1 MKSITIKTKNIRTDS
16 LLEKTLYSRLRY
28 TKGVNNMTK
37 VEQALV
43 NKIRVNKA
51 NHTVEIYNE
60 FGVHIVLRDLDEDTF
75 KEFLDKYY
83 AF

>member
-1 MKSITIKTKNIRTDS
+1 
-16 LLEKTLYSRLRY
+16 
-28 TKGVNNMTK
+28 MTK